1 MKLLISLDPLM
12 PISLSQLKG
21 LAKNSRMR
29 EEHSMSLHMNW
40 RLASRLSVVTLAILV
55 VVLVT
60 VLQRNTTGVAPQ
72 PHDTSTS
79 TTSNSSG
86 LQGTDLGSKPAPNF
100 QLTDQVGKSV
110 SLAQYRGKPV
120 VLTFLYTH
128 CPDVCPLTAER
139 LHTTMLKL
147 GKQAQDVGVLAVST
161 DPKRD
166 TAEEALKFSKA
177 HNMQDYWHFL
187 IGKEQSLSPIWTE
200 YSIYAQQQQQNVNH
214 TMALYVI
221 DKQGRERVFLGDDF
235 TPDQMTKDLQ
245 ILLQE

>member
-1 MKLLISLDPLM
+1 
-12 PISLSQLKG
+12 
-21 LAKNSRMR
+21 
-29 EEHSMSLHMNW
+29 MNW

-55 VVLVT
+55 VILVT
-60 VLQRNTTGVAPQ
+60 VLQRNAAAP
-72 PHDTSTS
+72 HVSTS

-86 LQGTDLGSKPAPNF
+86 LQGTNLDNRLAPNF
-100 QLTDQVGKSV
+100 QLTDQMGKSV
-110 SLAQYRGKPV
+110 SLAQFKGKPV
-120 VLTFLYTH
+120 VLSFLYTH

-147 GKQAQDVGVLAVST
+147 GKQAQDVGILAVST

-166 TAEEALKFSKA
+166 TADEALKFSRA

-187 IGKEQSLSPIWTE
+187 IGKEQTLSPIWSQ
-200 YSIYAQQQQQNVNH
+200 YSIDAQQQQQIVNH
-214 TMALYVI
+214 TMVLYVI
-221 DKQGRERVFLGDDF
+221 DKQGRERVLLGSDF

>member
-1 MKLLISLDPLM
+1 
-12 PISLSQLKG
+12 
-21 LAKNSRMR
+21 
-29 EEHSMSLHMNW
+29 MSLHMNW

-55 VVLVT
+55 VILVT
-60 VLQRNTTGVAPQ
+60 VLQRNAAAP
-72 PHDTSTS
+72 HVSTS

-86 LQGTDLGSKPAPNF
+86 LQGTNLDNRLAPNF
-100 QLTDQVGKSV
+100 QLTDQMGKSV
-110 SLAQYRGKPV
+110 SLAQFKGKPV
-120 VLTFLYTH
+120 VLSFLYTH

-147 GKQAQDVGVLAVST
+147 GKQAQDVGILAVST

-166 TAEEALKFSKA
+166 TADEALKFSRA

-187 IGKEQSLSPIWTE
+187 IGKEQTLSPIWSQ
-200 YSIYAQQQQQNVNH
+200 YSIDAQQQQQIVNH
-214 TMALYVI
+214 TMVLYVI
-221 DKQGRERVFLGDDF
+221 DKQGRERVLLGSDF

>member
-1 MKLLISLDPLM
+1 
-12 PISLSQLKG
+12 
-21 LAKNSRMR
+21 
-29 EEHSMSLHMNW
+29 MSLHMNW

-55 VVLVT
+55 VIVVT
-60 VLQRNTTGVAPQ
+60 VLQRNTATTVTPQ
-72 PHDTSTS
+72 TNSSTS
-79 TTSNSSG
+79 SKSG
-86 LQGTDLGSKPAPNF
+86 LEGTDLGNIPAPNF
-100 QLTDQVGKSV
+100 QLTDQVGKTV
-110 SLAQYRGKPV
+110 SLAQFRGKPV

-139 LHTTMLKL
+139 LHATMLKL
-147 GKQAQDVGVLAVST
+147 GNQARNVGVLAVST

-187 IGKEQSLSPIWTE
+187 TGKEQTLSPIWTE
-200 YSIYAQQQQQNVNH
+200 YSIYAQQQQQQVNH

-221 DKQGRERVFLGDDF
+221 DKQGRERVFLSSDF
-235 TPDQMTKDLQ
+235 TPDQMAKDLQ